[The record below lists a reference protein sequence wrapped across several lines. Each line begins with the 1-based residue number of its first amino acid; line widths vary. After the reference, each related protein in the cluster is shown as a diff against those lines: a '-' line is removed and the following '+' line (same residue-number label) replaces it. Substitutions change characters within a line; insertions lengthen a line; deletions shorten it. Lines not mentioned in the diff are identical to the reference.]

1 MRPVLKWGPAHK
13 VAIEKHYS
21 LCDLLDLHDAMDY
34 EIAIQ
39 KADAE
44 KLKPKGL

>member
-21 LCDLLDLHDAMDY
+21 LCELLDLQEAMDY
-34 EIAIQ
+34 EADVQ
-39 KADAE
+39 KALNE
-44 KLKPKGL
+44 ENKPKGL